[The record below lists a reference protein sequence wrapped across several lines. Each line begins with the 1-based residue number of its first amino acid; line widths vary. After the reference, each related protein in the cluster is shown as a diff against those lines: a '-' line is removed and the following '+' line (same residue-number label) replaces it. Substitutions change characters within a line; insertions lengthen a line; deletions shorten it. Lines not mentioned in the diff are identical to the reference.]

1 MSVERLVS
9 SMRGRIIIGTALH
22 IAIKELDKVKGAM
35 RQVSTLEDMKSMLD
49 SDIFINIHDDEE
61 QRMNVAL
68 STQLKEH
75 IVVAYYD
82 EKSPTNINVMITCK
96 SGLRGNVLKLY
107 DLGEIEAI
115 HEVLGQIIQD
125 DDLNR
130 QERLNVPI
138 GEEPF

>member
-61 QRMNVAL
+61 
-68 STQLKEH
+68 
-75 IVVAYYD
+75 
-82 EKSPTNINVMITCK
+82 
-96 SGLRGNVLKLY
+96 
-107 DLGEIEAI
+107 
-115 HEVLGQIIQD
+115 
-125 DDLNR
+125 
-130 QERLNVPI
+130 
-138 GEEPF
+138 